1 MDHLH
6 RMAVFAR
13 VIEVG
18 SFSGAARSLGVAKSA
33 VSRHVGLLEEH
44 LNVRL
49 LNRTTRKL
57 ALTEAGEEF
66 YAACKRILEEADDAV
81 RRARDV
87 QGEMIGTLRMTLPVD
102 FGRRFVLPHLIEIAR
117 EHPKLDLRLI
127 FQDNEVDLVANGID
141 LAVRIGKLPDSS
153 LMARALAPVSGKI
166 VASPGYL
173 ASHGTPTTLDAL
185 KDHAWI
191 VYSRLGPV
199 NRVRLQ
205 SGEEVVELPVE
216 PRIQADSGAVMGDMA
231 RAGLGVTMLPNWFVD
246 EDIAAGRLVQV
257 LPEWSNLERKVFA
270 VYPARRLLASKVRH
284 VIDVLVNAFAD
295 PQW

>member
-57 ALTEAGEEF
+57 HLTEAGEEF
-66 YAACKRILEEADDAV
+66 YSSCKKILEEADDAV

-87 QGEMIGTLRMTLPVD
+87 QGEMIGTLRMTLPID
-102 FGRRFVLPHLIEIAR
+102 FGRRFVLPHLTEIAR
-117 EHPKLDLRLI
+117 EHERLDLRLI
-127 FQDNEVDLVANGID
+127 FQDNDVDLIANGID
-141 LAVRIGKLPDSS
+141 LAIRIGRLPDSS
-153 LMARALAPVSGKI
+153 LVARALAPVSGML
-166 VASPGYL
+166 VASPDYL
-173 ASHGTPTTLDAL
+173 ARRGTPTSLSDL
-185 KDHAWI
+185 EDHDWI
-191 VYSRLGPV
+191 VYTRIGPV

-205 SGEEVVELPVE
+205 SDDRIVEINVD
-216 PRIQADSGAVMGDMA
+216 PRIEADSGAAMADLA
-231 RAGLGVTMLPNWFVD
+231 RAGLGLSMLPTWFVD
-246 EDIAAGRLVQV
+246 QDIKAGNLVQV
-257 LPEWSNLERKVFA
+257 MPEWSNLDRKIYA
-270 VYPARRLLASKVRH
+270 VYPARRLLAAKVRF
-284 VIDVLVNAFAD
+284 VIDALADAFRD
-295 PQW
+295 TTW

>member
-57 ALTEAGEEF
+57 HLTEAGEEF
-66 YAACKRILEEADDAV
+66 YGSCKRILEEADQAV

-87 QGEMIGTLRMTLPVD
+87 QGEMIGTLRMTLPID
-102 FGRRFVLPHLIEIAR
+102 FGRRFVLPHLIEIAQ
-117 EHPKLDLRLI
+117 EHPRLDLRLL
-127 FQDNEVDLVANGID
+127 FQDNEVDLVAQGID
-141 LAVRIGKLPDSS
+141 LAVRIGRLPDSS
-153 LMARALAPVSGKI
+153 LVARALGPVSSCI
-166 VASPGYL
+166 VASPCYL
-173 ASHGTPTTLDAL
+173 EANGTPTTPDEI
-185 KDHAWI
+185 KNHRWI

-199 NRVRLQ
+199 NKVRLQ
-205 SGEEVVELPVE
+205 AGDQLTEIAVD
-216 PRIQADSGAVMGDMA
+216 PRIQADSGAVMADMA
-231 RAGLGVTMLPNWFVD
+231 RAGLGVTLLPTWFV
-246 EDIAAGRLVQV
+246 EDDLAAGRLVH
-257 LPEWSNLERKVFA
+257 LMPAWSNLDRKVYA
-270 VYPARRLLASKVRH
+270 VYPAKRLLASKVRH
-284 VIDVLVNAFAD
+284 VIDVLAEAFKD
-295 PQW
+295 TQW